1 MVLDISIGFLISFF
15 TSLNALFLGIKIDV
29 SFACSFQSVFG
40 IEGLK
45 FFVVSAYVF
54 LEFLEYIDS
63 TRFLSCRRR
72 EDLDSQYLLLI

>member
-54 LEFLEYIDS
+54 LEYIDS